1 MTIPDKVITEC
12 SMEELYVYVMLRKKQ
27 GKETYLS
34 ITKEEISSMTG
45 MPKTS
50 VYRRL
55 QKLIHIGVVGLKNG
69 LTSGPK
75 HTMCITTDN
84 KALTSASRGELG
96 LSVGLKSGPVKNPSM
111 TTQAREI
118 FEAKY
123 KELHDNPYYWEPKD
137 AAAMKKL
144 IAKIKFSRENRD
156 TPLPTDDKSLLTA
169 LGMFLDCID
178 DPWICEHYAVTVIA
192 SKYNEIIKNVRNK
205 RNGTNKQSKEER
217 IRTDLAN
224 AAETFAR
231 LDAERV
237 ANLGRGHTEEIW

>member
-27 GKETYLS
+27 GKETYLA
-34 ITKEEISSMTG
+34 ITKEEMSSMTG

-55 QKLIHIGVVGLKNG
+55 QKLIRMGVVGLSNG

-75 HTMCITTDN
+75 RTMCITTDN
-84 KALTSASRGELG
+84 KTLTSVPRGVAG
-96 LSVGLKSGPVKNPSM
+96 LRSGLKSGTVKKSSL

-123 KELHDNPYYWEPKD
+123 KELHDSPYYWEPKD

-144 IAKIKFSRENRD
+144 IAKIKFSRENRE
-156 TPLPTDDKSLLTA
+156 TPLPTDDTSLLNA
-169 LGMFLDCID
+169 LEMFLDCID

-192 SKYNEIIKNVRNK
+192 SKYNEIIKNVRKK

-217 IRTDLAN
+217 IRADLAN

-237 ANLGRGHTEEIW
+237 ANLGRGHSEEIW